1 MPVAAP
7 PESPKAKHAARRPSV
22 TFTLVGLDA
31 ATPQRHWNRRPSDNQ
46 PAPPGIA
53 RLASN
58 RHSREKALVRGRC
71 YSHWSHVGEIYQFT
85 LALLPPNVL
94 LREHS
99 GAACRYFLIKRPVWG
114 MASKRTI
121 LIVDDDAELRDALVE
136 QLALHEEFDALAV
149 DSGTKGVQAAKNGQV
164 DLVIMD
170 VGLPDVDGRE
180 AVRILRKNGFKAPI
194 IMLTGHDTDS
204 DTILG
209 LESGANDYIAKPF
222 RFAVLL
228 ARIRAQLRQ
237 HEASEDAVFAI
248 GPYTFR
254 PSSKLL
260 LSPKGSK
267 VRLTEKETAILRYLY
282 RAGQKP
288 VSRETLLQEVW
299 GYNSGV
305 TTHTLET
312 HIYRLRQKVEK
323 DAAAPA
329 ILVTEAGGYKLV
341 P

>member
-1 MPVAAP
+1 MP
-7 PESPKAKHAARRPSV
+7 
-22 TFTLVGLDA
+22 
-31 ATPQRHWNRRPSDNQ
+31 N
-46 PAPPGIA
+46 
-53 RLASN
+53 
-58 RHSREKALVRGRC
+58 SRK
-71 YSHWSHVGEIYQFT
+71 
-85 LALLPPNVL
+85 
-94 LREHS
+94 
-99 GAACRYFLIKRPVWG
+99 
-114 MASKRTI
+114 I
-121 LIVDDDAELRDALVE
+121 LIVDDDEGLRDSLTE
-136 QLALHEEFDALAV
+136 QLALHDEFEAVAV
-149 DSGTKGVQAAKNGQV
+149 DTGTKGVTAAKAGQI
-164 DLVIMD
+164 DLVLMD
-170 VGLPDVDGRE
+170 VGLPDLDGRE
-180 AVRILRKNGFKAPI
+180 AVRMLRKSGFKAPI

-237 HEASEDAVFAI
+237 HEASEDAVFNI
-248 GPYTFR
+248 GPYSFR
-254 PSSKLL
+254 PSSKILV
-260 LSPKGSK
+260 SPKGNK

-282 RAGQKP
+282 RAGQQP

-323 DAAAPA
+323 DAGNPA
-329 ILVTEAGGYKLV
+329 LLVTDVGGYKLV